1 MEKIVRTARLS
12 LMAAATIAAT
22 VSLVSPGF
30 ATQPFDGSWDVT
42 VVAFT
47 PSPLCRVRSVS
58 LRVEEGNI
66 EYDGLLSSIA
76 SGKVDSRGRLIAQ
89 VAKAS
94 VSGNLVND
102 SGSGG
107 WHSPHCVG
115 SWTAR
120 RE

>member
-1 MEKIVRTARLS
+1 
-12 LMAAATIAAT
+12 
-22 VSLVSPGF
+22 
-30 ATQPFDGSWDVT
+30 
-42 VVAFT
+42 
-47 PSPLCRVRSVS
+47 
-58 LRVEEGNI
+58 
-66 EYDGLLSSIA
+66 
-76 SGKVDSRGRLIAQ
+76 VDSRGRLIAQ

-120 RE
+120 RQ